1 MESLGAY
8 LFAGAFRFIFSLPLY
23 ETKSAEVQRESQPK
37 EIGTLRLVWKGKTHR
52 LCGNNWSL
60 GYCALIRLSACG
72 EWPNDFPVESEH
84 RSPEPAPALPEHLK
98 AHIPFAVGDIVIT
111 LITAI
116 PRSAPFFSNLKPGL
130 V

>member
-60 GYCALIRLSACG
+60 GYCALIRLVLVV
-72 EWPNDFPVESEH
+72 NDPTTSPSS
-84 RSPEPAPALPEHLK
+84 RSIGRQNQP
-98 AHIPFAVGDIVIT
+98 
-111 LITAI
+111 
-116 PRSAPFFSNLKPGL
+116 PRCQNTSKLTYPSPSGIL
-130 V
+130 